1 MESSHFI
8 STNCSQCESTSSKE
22 ANCMSLTVY
31 FALGVAMSLLICICI
46 KVNSAQLCCITN
58 GRSRSRHL
66 RTLIAAAHS
75 CQCERPFNQW
85 SCLRCTLAVWTFSLI
100 ITFKSLCVLSLA
112 CSVDRGMYLLSL
124 SFKMSKAL
132 FKRSDIYEFLS
143 LYLIL
148 LFYFRTY
155 TYPLPVSA
163 SLSLPVKLVFCFLS
177 SQCVRLT
184 QRGMK
189 SIFYVSYSRK
199 SPPSSRLSLC
209 SGPVI
214 MKVN

>member
-85 SCLRCTLAVWTFSLI
+85 SCLCRTLAVWTFSLI
-100 ITFKSLCVLSLA
+100 ITFKSRCVLSLA

-124 SFKMSKAL
+124 SFKMTKPCSSVQTYMSSCLSISFFSSFFFTFAHIHTPYL
-132 FKRSDIYEFLS
+132 FPPHSPCRWNWY
-143 LYLIL
+143 
-148 LFYFRTY
+148 
-155 TYPLPVSA
+155 SA
-163 SLSLPVKLVFCFLS
+163 F
-177 SQCVRLT
+177 
-184 QRGMK
+184 
-189 SIFYVSYSRK
+189 
-199 SPPSSRLSLC
+199 SPHS
-209 SGPVI
+209 VWD
-214 MKVN
+214 

>member
-1 MESSHFI
+1 MKLSMSH
-8 STNCSQCESTSSKE
+8 
-22 ANCMSLTVY
+22 
-31 FALGVAMSLLICICI
+31 
-46 KVNSAQLCCITN
+46 
-58 GRSRSRHL
+58 
-66 RTLIAAAHS
+66 
-75 CQCERPFNQW
+75 
-85 SCLRCTLAVWTFSLI
+85 
-100 ITFKSLCVLSLA
+100 A
-112 CSVDRGMYLLSL
+112 CSVDIFVDYNIQVSL
-124 SFKMSKAL
+124 RPVACLQCRQGDVFAVSVFQNDKAL

-143 LYLIL
+143 LYLILLFL